1 MLNVAQKYA
10 LDRTAIDGHQF
21 DELCKDNVTAKR

>member
-10 LDRTAIDGHQF
+10 LDRTVIICHQF